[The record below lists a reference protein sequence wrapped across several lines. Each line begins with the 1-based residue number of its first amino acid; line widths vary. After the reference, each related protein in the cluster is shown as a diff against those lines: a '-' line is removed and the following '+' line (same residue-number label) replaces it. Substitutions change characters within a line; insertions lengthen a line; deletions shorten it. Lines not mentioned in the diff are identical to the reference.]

1 MAFRIELIELVNLPP
16 AGEFLSARERTFFE
30 TFKFPKR
37 LNEWAGGRLALKR
50 LASAETGLPDLK
62 QIEVLPQESG
72 KPLLLAEGKPVP
84 FAYSITHGNG
94 YAAAAVSREDRFLG
108 IDLEKTE
115 PRIAAWADSFFHP
128 SELTSR
134 DDEFLTL
141 LWTQKEA
148 LVKLLGT
155 GLSLN
160 SFDVRVVAGEAEFYG
175 RARKIY
181 EELGRPRV
189 SLQKLTAPRGFVL
202 SAALGR

>member
-1 MAFRIELIELVNLPP
+1 MAFRIELIELVTLPP
-16 AGEFLSARERTFFE
+16 AGDFLSERELAFFE
-30 TFKFPKR
+30 TLKFPKR
-37 LNEWAGGRLALKR
+37 RNEWAGGRLALKR
-50 LASAETGLPDLK
+50 LAAAEADLADLK
-62 QIEVLPQESG
+62 QVEVLPQESG
-72 KPLLLAEGKPVP
+72 KPLLLTGGKPVP
-84 FAYSITHGNG
+84 LAYSITHGNG

-115 PRIAAWADSFFHP
+115 PRIASWADSFFHP
-128 SELTSR
+128 SELVRR

-160 SFDVRVVAGEAEFYG
+160 SFDVRVVNGEAAFYG
-175 RARKIY
+175 RARKLY

-189 SLQKLTAPRGFVL
+189 SLQTLTAPQGFVL